1 MAKDLRELMRAL
13 KIDKIALV
21 GHDRGARVATRFAK
35 DHSDAIDRL
44 VVVDNVP
51 TRIVARD
58 FNFSKMAKTYWLFL
72 FHLKLDL
79 PEIFKARS
87 RCAPARCAGARAERP
102 VAMERTAIAGVPR
115 STRVLSA

>member
-1 MAKDLRELMRAL
+1 MAKGIRELMRAL
-13 KIDKIALV
+13 KIHKIALV
-21 GHDRGARVATRFAK
+21 GDDRGARVATRLAK
-35 DHSDAIDRL
+35 DHPDAIDRL

-79 PEIFKARS
+79 PEIF
-87 RCAPARCAGARAERP
+87 
-102 VAMERTAIAGVPR
+102 IAGREEQWLPPPY
-115 STRVLSA
+115 SDWCYNPQALSADAFATQVTA